1 MYASLARKVI
11 NEMQLL
17 AVFFFTD
24 SDQELT
30 KSITCTH
37 MWLKTFKMG
46 GISLNVHISRDFNLL
61 MNNQT

>member
-17 AVFFFTD
+17 AVFFP
-24 SDQELT
+24 LT
-30 KSITCTH
+30 VSKSLQNQSPVH